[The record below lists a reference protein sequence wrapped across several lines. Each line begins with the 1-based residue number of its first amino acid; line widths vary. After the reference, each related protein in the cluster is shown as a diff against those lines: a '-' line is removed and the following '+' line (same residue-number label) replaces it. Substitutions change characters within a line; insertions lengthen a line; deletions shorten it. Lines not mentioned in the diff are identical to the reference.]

1 MIFYI
6 EISEEGQFFCSSNEK
21 SVICMV
27 KKLQNMVK
35 EKKVKIQ
42 SVIKDHII
50 MLLGL
55 ILYVLSWTLFLIP
68 AQITGGGI
76 SGLAAVIYY
85 STKIPIGLTYFAINA
100 VLITFALKI
109 LGPNFGV
116 KTVFNMVALTLL
128 FAIPQEYFPGALIED
143 NFLSA
148 VLGGMMGG
156 VGIGLVFSRG
166 GSTGGTDIIA
176 MIINKYKNI
185 SPGRIILY
193 CDVIIISS
201 SYFLVHSV
209 EKMVYG
215 FVTMAVVSY
224 TLDAFLSGSN
234 ASAQI
239 FIFSPKYDE
248 IADFIN
254 TESVRGVTVLEGT
267 GWYTQQDV
275 KILMTIV
282 RKKEASI
289 IFRKVKEIDPE
300 AFISMASVMGVYGK
314 GFDKLR
320 G

>member
-1 MIFYI
+1 MTLNL
-6 EISEEGQFFCSSNEK
+6 QK
-21 SVICMV
+21 MV
-27 KKLQNMVK
+27 KAKKPKL
-35 EKKVKIQ
+35 E
-42 SVIKDHII
+42 SVIKDYTI
-50 MLLGL
+50 MFVGL
-55 ILYVLSWTLFLIP
+55 ILYVLSWTLFLVP

-76 SGLAAVIYY
+76 SGLAAVIFY

-100 VLITFALKI
+100 VLISIALKI

-176 MIINKYKNI
+176 MIVNKYRNI

-215 FVTMAVVSY
+215 FVSMAVVSY

-239 FIFSPKYDE
+239 FIFSPKYEE

-254 TESVRGVTVLEGT
+254 NESVRGVTVLDGT
-267 GWYTQQDV
+267 GWYTQQNIKV
-275 KILMTIV
+275 IMTIV
-282 RKKEASI
+282 RKKETSV
-289 IFRKVKEIDPE
+289 IFRKVKEIDPN
-300 AFISMASVMGVYGK
+300 AFISMASVMGVYGQ
-314 GFDKLR
+314 GFDKLK

>member
-1 MIFYI
+1 
-6 EISEEGQFFCSSNEK
+6 
-21 SVICMV
+21 MV
-27 KKLQNMVK
+27 KAKQVEIK
-35 EKKVKIQ
+35 
-42 SVIKDHII
+42 SVIKDYTI
-50 MLLGL
+50 MLAGL

-85 STKIPIGLTYFAINA
+85 STKIPMGLTYFAINV
-100 VLITFALKI
+100 VLISFALKI

-156 VGIGLVFSRG
+156 IGIGLVFSRG

-201 SYFLVHSV
+201 SYFLVHSI

-254 TESVRGVTVLEGT
+254 TESVRGVTVIDGT

-300 AFISMASVMGVYGK
+300 AFISMGSVMGVYGK
-314 GFDKLR
+314 GFDKLK

>member
-1 MIFYI
+1 MSII
-6 EISEEGQFFCSSNEK
+6 LQK
-21 SVICMV
+21 MV
-27 KKLQNMVK
+27 KAKKQKL
-35 EKKVKIQ
+35 ET
-42 SVIKDHII
+42 VIKDYVI
-50 MLLGL
+50 MVIGL
-55 ILYVLSWTLFLIP
+55 VLYVLSWTLFLVP

-76 SGLAAVIYY
+76 SGLAAVIFY

-100 VLITFALKI
+100 VLISIALKI

-116 KTVFNMVALTLL
+116 KTIVNMVTLTLL

-215 FVTMAVVSY
+215 FVSMAVVSY

-239 FIFSPKYDE
+239 FIFSPKYEE

-254 TESVRGVTVLEGT
+254 NESVRGVTVLEGT
-267 GWYTQQDV
+267 GWYTQQNV
-275 KILMTIV
+275 KVIMTIV
-282 RKKEASI
+282 RKKETSI
-289 IFRKVKEIDPE
+289 IFRKVKEIDPN
-300 AFISMASVMGVYGK
+300 AFISMASVMGVYGQ
-314 GFDKLR
+314 GFDKLK

>member
-1 MIFYI
+1 MSII
-6 EISEEGQFFCSSNEK
+6 LQK
-21 SVICMV
+21 MV
-27 KKLQNMVK
+27 KAKKQKL
-35 EKKVKIQ
+35 ET
-42 SVIKDHII
+42 VIKDYVI
-50 MLLGL
+50 MVIGL
-55 ILYVLSWTLFLIP
+55 VLYVLSWTLFLVP

-76 SGLAAVIYY
+76 SGLAAVIFY

-100 VLITFALKI
+100 VLITIALKI

-116 KTVFNMVALTLL
+116 KTIVNMVTLTLL

-215 FVTMAVVSY
+215 FVSMAVVSY

-239 FIFSPKYDE
+239 FIFSPKYEE

-254 TESVRGVTVLEGT
+254 NESVRGVTVLEGT
-267 GWYTQQDV
+267 GWYTQQNV
-275 KILMTIV
+275 KVIMTIV
-282 RKKEASI
+282 RKKETSI
-289 IFRKVKEIDPE
+289 IFRKVKEIDPN
-300 AFISMASVMGVYGK
+300 AFISMASVMGVYGQ
-314 GFDKLR
+314 GFDKLK

>member
-1 MIFYI
+1 MA
-6 EISEEGQFFCSSNEK
+6 NN
-21 SVICMV
+21 
-27 KKLQNMVK
+27 LRNMVNS
-35 EKKVKIQ
+35 KKVKVK
-42 SVIKDHII
+42 SVIKDYTI

-68 AQITGGGI
+68 AKITGGGI

-85 STKIPIGLTYFAINA
+85 STKIPIGLTYFTINV
-100 VLITFALKI
+100 VLISFALKI

-116 KTVFNMVALTLL
+116 KTIFNMVALTLL
-128 FAIPQEYFPGALIED
+128 FAVPQEYFPGALIED

-176 MIINKYKNI
+176 MIVNKYRNM

-215 FVTMAVVSY
+215 FVSMAVVSY
-224 TLDAFLSGSN
+224 ALDAFLSGSN

-254 TESVRGVTVLEGT
+254 TESVRGVTVIDGT

-289 IFRKVKEIDPE
+289 IFRKVKEIDPD
-300 AFISMASVMGVYGK
+300 AFISMGSVMGVYGK
-314 GFDKLR
+314 GFDKLK

>member
-1 MIFYI
+1 
-6 EISEEGQFFCSSNEK
+6 
-21 SVICMV
+21 MV
-27 KKLQNMVK
+27 KTKQV
-35 EKKVKIQ
+35 KVKAT
-42 SVIKDHII
+42 IKDYTI
-50 MLLGL
+50 MLAGL

-76 SGLAAVIYY
+76 SGLAAVIFY

-100 VLITFALKI
+100 VLISIALKI

-116 KTVFNMVALTLL
+116 KTVFNMIALTLL

-176 MIINKYKNI
+176 MIVNKYRNI

-215 FVTMAVVSY
+215 FVSMAVVSY

-239 FIFSPKYDE
+239 FIFSPKYEE

-254 TESVRGVTVLEGT
+254 NESVRGVTVLDGT
-267 GWYTQQDV
+267 GWYTQQNV
-275 KILMTIV
+275 KVIMTIV
-282 RKKEASI
+282 RKKETSI
-289 IFRKVKEIDPE
+289 IFRKVKEIDPN
-300 AFISMASVMGVYGK
+300 AFISMASVMGVYGQ
-314 GFDKLR
+314 GFDKIR

>member
-1 MIFYI
+1 MTLNL
-6 EISEEGQFFCSSNEK
+6 QK
-21 SVICMV
+21 MV
-27 KKLQNMVK
+27 KAQKPKL
-35 EKKVKIQ
+35 E
-42 SVIKDHII
+42 SVIKDYTI
-50 MLLGL
+50 MLVGL
-55 ILYVLSWTLFLIP
+55 VLYVLSWTLFLVP

-76 SGLAAVIYY
+76 SGLAAVIFY

-100 VLITFALKI
+100 VLISIALKI

-116 KTVFNMVALTLL
+116 KTVFNMIALTLL

-176 MIINKYKNI
+176 MIVNKYRNI

-215 FVTMAVVSY
+215 FVSMAVVSY

-239 FIFSPKYDE
+239 FIFSPKYEE

-254 TESVRGVTVLEGT
+254 NESVRGVTVIDGT
-267 GWYTQQDV
+267 GWYTQQNV
-275 KILMTIV
+275 KVIITIV
-282 RKKEASI
+282 RKKETSI
-289 IFRKVKEIDPE
+289 IFRKVKEIDPN
-300 AFISMASVMGVYGK
+300 AFISMASVMGVYGQ
-314 GFDKLR
+314 GFDKIR

>member
-1 MIFYI
+1 
-6 EISEEGQFFCSSNEK
+6 
-21 SVICMV
+21 MV
-27 KKLQNMVK
+27 
-35 EKKVKIQ
+35 
-42 SVIKDHII
+42 
-50 MLLGL
+50 
-55 ILYVLSWTLFLIP
+55 T
-68 AQITGGGI
+68 
-76 SGLAAVIYY
+76 
-85 STKIPIGLTYFAINA
+85 
-100 VLITFALKI
+100 
-109 LGPNFGV
+109 
-116 KTVFNMVALTLL
+116 LTLL

-176 MIINKYKNI
+176 MIINKYRNI

-215 FVTMAVVSY
+215 FVSMAVVSY

-239 FIFSPKYDE
+239 FIFSPKYEE

-254 TESVRGVTVLEGT
+254 NESVRGVTVLEGT
-267 GWYTQQDV
+267 GWYTQQNV
-275 KILMTIV
+275 KVIMTIV
-282 RKKEASI
+282 RKKETSI
-289 IFRKVKEIDPE
+289 IFRKVKEIDPN
-300 AFISMASVMGVYGK
+300 AFISMASVMGVYGQ
-314 GFDKLR
+314 GFDKLK